1 MYRVEF
7 ATIEDLIGNLVQ
19 FENED
24 VVVGEKLYVNKDRIL
39 NVDSVLT
46 NDTGVVITSG
56 EEFIKLLKI

>member
-24 VVVGEKLYVNKDRIL
+24 VVVGERLFVNKDRIL
-39 NVDSVLT
+39 KVDSVLT